1 MSRVGDAVRETGT
14 SLGTVFGNR
23 NLRLLNLAFA
33 GSAMGDWAYA
43 TAITVWAYDVGGT
56 AVIGAWFTVR
66 LLLMAIVTPF
76 ASTLVD
82 RLPRRTVMVATDLI
96 RGTIGL
102 AIAGLI
108 LADAPALAVF
118 VLGTLASLVA
128 APFRPA
134 VGAIMP
140 RLARTPGELTAAN
153 GTINTIESLAFFLG
167 PAIGGLL
174 LAAFDVPVVVVFN
187 AATFLWS
194 ALLVLSIRV
203 PAPQADAEADE
214 GGEAGAADGSED
226 AAPEAGKGSGGFLAE
241 SMAGFRTLWRDPDL
255 RLISGVYSAQTIVAG
270 ASAVFIVEMAVQMT
284 SFGPRGVGYLDSVF
298 GVGALIGGLVAI
310 GRAPAGRLATDFGLG
325 VLFWGLPLLLT
336 AVWPQMWAAFLA
348 VLVMGGANPVA
359 DVNASTILQ
368 RTTDDSVLGRVFG
381 ALDTA
386 LIASMALGA
395 AMMPLLIEILGFQ
408 WALAALALMVAAAVL
423 PAFRRLRRMDVALR
437 EPAEL
442 VLLRRVPLFAP
453 LEPKAL
459 ERIAGQLVRVEAP
472 AGLAVIHEGEEGD
485 RFYVIESGALV
496 ATFQDRELSH
506 MGPGDPFGEIAL
518 LRDVPRTATVTAE
531 VDSVLQALERADFL
545 AAVTGTAEVNTLAE
559 DLASRRIPTY

>member
-1 MSRVGDAVRETGT
+1 MSRVGDALRETGT

-33 GSAMGDWAYA
+33 GSSMGDWAYA
-43 TAITVWAYDVGGT
+43 TAITVWAYDVGG
-56 AVIGAWFTVR
+56 ARAIGAWYTIR
-66 LLLMAIVTPF
+66 LLLMATVTPF
-76 ASTLVD
+76 ASMLVD
-82 RLPRRTVMVATDLI
+82 RISRRTVMVSTDLI
-96 RGTIGL
+96 RGTLGL
-102 AIAGLI
+102 AIAALI
-108 LADAPALAVF
+108 GTAAPPLMVFAVA
-118 VLGTLASLVA
+118 TLAALMT

-140 RLARTPGELTAAN
+140 LLARTPGELTAAN
-153 GTINTIESLAFFLG
+153 GTINTLESLAFFLG

-174 LAAFDVPVVVVFN
+174 LTAFDVPVVVIFN

-194 ALLVLSIRV
+194 ALLVLAIRI
-203 PAPQADAEADE
+203 PAKQPQASEAVVAGADAREAD
-214 GGEAGAADGSED
+214 GARAADAD
-226 AAPEAGKGSGGFLAE
+226 ASGGFLAE
-241 SMAGFRTLWRDPDL
+241 SMAGFRALWRDPDL
-255 RLISGVYSAQTIVAG
+255 RLVSGVYCSQTIVAG

-298 GVGALIGGLVAI
+298 GIGALLGGLVAI

-348 VLVMGGANPVA
+348 VFVMGGANPVA

-368 RTTDDSVLGRVFG
+368 RTTEDSVLGRVFG

-386 LIASMALGA
+386 LIASMGLGA
-395 AMMPLLIEILGFQ
+395 AAMPLLIDVLGFQ
-408 WALAALALMVAAAVL
+408 WALAALALIVSAAVF
-423 PAFRRLRRMDVALR
+423 PAFPRLGRMDVALR

-442 VLLRRVPLFAP
+442 VLLRRMPLFAP

-459 ERIAGQLVRVEAP
+459 EAIVGQLLRVEVP
-472 AGLAVIHEGEEGD
+472 AGETVIREGEEGD

-518 LRDVPRTATVTAE
+518 LHDVPRTATVTADA
-531 VDSVLQALERADFL
+531 DSVLLALERADFL
-545 AAVTGTAEVNTLAE
+545 ATVTGSAEVNTRAE

>member
-1 MSRVGDAVRETGT
+1 
-14 SLGTVFGNR
+14 
-23 NLRLLNLAFA
+23 
-33 GSAMGDWAYA
+33 
-43 TAITVWAYDVGGT
+43 
-56 AVIGAWFTVR
+56 
-66 LLLMAIVTPF
+66 
-76 ASTLVD
+76 
-82 RLPRRTVMVATDLI
+82 MVSTDLI
-96 RGTIGL
+96 RGALGV
-102 AIAGLI
+102 AIAVLI
-108 LADAPALAVF
+108 ATDAPALTVF
-118 VLGTLASLVA
+118 ALATLAALVT

-140 RLARTPGELTAAN
+140 QLARTPGELTAAN
-153 GTINTIESLAFFLG
+153 GTINTLESLAFFLG

-174 LAAFDVPVVVVFN
+174 LTAFDVPLVVIFN

-194 ALLVLSIRV
+194 ALLVLAIRI
-203 PAPQADAEADE
+203 PAKGPKTSDSAVTGTDTPEVNGSPTADAV
-214 GGEAGAADGSED
+214 
-226 AAPEAGKGSGGFLAE
+226 APEGFIAE
-241 SMAGFRTLWRDPDL
+241 SMAGFRALWRDPDL
-255 RLISGVYSAQTIVAG
+255 RLISGVYCSQTIVAG

-298 GVGALIGGLVAI
+298 GIGALLGGLVAI

-348 VLVMGGANPVA
+348 VFVMGGANPIA

-395 AMMPLLIEILGFQ
+395 AAMPLLIDVLGFQ
-408 WALAALALMVAAAVL
+408 GALAALALMVSAAVL
-423 PAFRRLRRMDVALR
+423 PAFRRLRRMDAALR

-442 VLLRRVPLFAP
+442 VLLRRMPLFAP

-459 ERIAGQLVRVEAP
+459 EAIVGQLVRVEVP
-472 AGLAVIHEGEEGD
+472 AGVAVIREGEEGD

-496 ATFQDRELSH
+496 ATFHDRELSH

-518 LRDVPRTATVTAE
+518 LHDVPRTATVTAE
-531 VDSVLQALERADFL
+531 LDSVLHALERADFL
-545 AAVTGTAEVNTLAE
+545 AAVTGSAEVNTRAE